1 MFLGLRF
8 SVLELPEMVSKS
20 LNNLITH
27 VSPPMGEQRTELIAE
42 IYVGASVEACAGQAF
57 DCAAFSRMPAETHG

>member
-1 MFLGLRF
+1 MARSIYDIGR
-8 SVLELPEMVSKS
+8 LPGIP
-20 LNNLITH
+20 NLITH